1 MRGSKRDKVMRQAR
15 TLEQY
20 AADLGAGRT
29 SSRALVDA
37 CLDRIGDPAG
47 EGDRV
52 FLKVHEE
59 QARAAAENM
68 DRARSHGF
76 SPSRFAGIPVSV
88 KDLFDV
94 AGDVTRAASKVL
106 EDDPPATA
114 DAVVVARL
122 RAAGFVVIGRTNMTE
137 FAYSVTGLNTYF
149 GTPLNP
155 WDRAV
160 GRVPGGSSSGA
171 VVSVTD
177 GMAALALGSDSGGSC
192 RSPAALSGI
201 VGFKPTTRRVP
212 NEGMVLLSP
221 STDVAGP
228 IGASVSCC
236 AIADAILTG
245 QRLIAAPEP
254 LPVQGLRLAVPQTL
268 VLDDLDMPVAL
279 SFERALTK
287 LSEAGAKLFEIS
299 FPELA
304 EIWESSC
311 FARLAGVEAYAL
323 HRHRLAQEGD
333 RYDPL
338 VRHRFDSAKGVTA
351 ADYIDVCRQRA
362 DFIER
367 AAGTTAPYDAAAWPT
382 APIVAPPLADLE
394 DIEAYGWTNRA
405 ILRNTSPANFLDRT
419 AISIPCHEPGSAPV
433 GLMLIGE
440 ALGDRRLL
448 AIAQGIEDLF
458 RD

>member
-1 MRGSKRDKVMRQAR
+1 MRQANP
-15 TLEQY
+15 LEQY
-20 AADLGAGRT
+20 AADLGTGRT

-37 CLDRIGDPAG
+37 CLDRIADPAG

-76 SPSRFAGIPVSV
+76 APSRFAGIPVSV

-106 EDDPPATA
+106 ENDPPATA

-137 FAYSVTGLNTYF
+137 FAYSVTGLNTHF

-155 WDRAV
+155 WDREI
-160 GRVPGGSSSGA
+160 GRIPGGSSSGA

-192 RSPAALSGI
+192 RSPAALSGA
-201 VGFKPTTRRVP
+201 VGFKPTTRRLP
-212 NEGMVLLSP
+212 NEGMVPLFP

-245 QRLIAAPEP
+245 QRTIEATEP
-254 LPVQGLRLAVPQTL
+254 ISVNGLRLAVPQTL
-268 VLDDLDMPVAL
+268 VLDDLEKPVAL
-279 SFERALTK
+279 AFERALTR
-287 LSEAGAKLFEIS
+287 LSEGGARIIEIPFS
-299 FPELA
+299 ELS
-304 EIWESSC
+304 EVWEESC
-311 FARLAGVEAYAL
+311 FARLSGVEAYAL
-323 HRHRLAQEGD
+323 HRHRLAEAGN

-338 VRHRFDSAKGVTA
+338 VRHRFDLGESMSA
-351 ADYIDVCRQRA
+351 ADYIDVCQERA
-362 DFIER
+362 DLIDR
-367 AAGTTAPYDAAAWPT
+367 AAKTTTPYDAAAWPT

-394 DIEAYGWTNRA
+394 DIEAYGRTNRA
-405 ILRNTSPANFLDRT
+405 ILRNTSPVNFLDRP
-419 AISIPCHEPGSAPV
+419 AISIPCYEPGSAPV
-433 GLMLIGE
+433 GFMLVGE
-440 ALGDRRLL
+440 TLGDRHLL
-448 AIAQGIEDLF
+448 AIAQGVEAVLQG
-458 RD
+458 